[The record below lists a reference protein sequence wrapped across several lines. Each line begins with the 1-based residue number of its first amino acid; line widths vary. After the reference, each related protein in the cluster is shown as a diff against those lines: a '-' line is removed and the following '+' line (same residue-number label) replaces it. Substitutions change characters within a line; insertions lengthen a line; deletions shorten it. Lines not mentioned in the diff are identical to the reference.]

1 MNNCDC
7 DNCFTVSYWNSGD
20 AHVINSRKYCACD
33 KCFENEVLDPI
44 HNGELFVV
52 YDLINDGFV
61 YEMLNSNKRLVDTL
75 ETLILDTIFYEEF
88 RLDVIKTDGHD
99 KRIREKV
106 DYIGLLDH
114 LFDETDLYI
123 EERDY
128 VMYALNFIHTS
139 IFSVDRYNPDAVD
152 KIHKY
157 FVDALIQ
164 YQDFDK
170 QYEDYYIT
178 QQVYNE
184 TIINSLKAATVDGCK
199 ETVEMILKKIGTQK
213 AVEQLR
219 NKEHLEELDQ
229 VFWQPD
235 GIRYFE
241 LERHFNR
248 LKLIL

>member
-7 DNCFTVSYWNSGD
+7 DNCFTSSYWDSSD
-20 AHVINSRKYCACD
+20 PHAIVVYSRKYCACD
-33 KCFENEVLDPI
+33 ECFENAVLDPI

-52 YDLINDGFV
+52 YDLINDGFI

-75 ETLILDTIFYEEF
+75 ENLILETIFYEEF
-88 RLDVIKTDGHD
+88 RLNVIKRDGHF
-99 KRIREKV
+99 IREKV

-114 LFDETDLYI
+114 LFDETDLYV

-128 VMYALNFIHTS
+128 VMFALNFIHTS

-157 FVDALIQ
+157 FVDALIK
-164 YQDFDK
+164 YKDFDK

-199 ETVEMILKKIGTQK
+199 ETVEMILKKIGTHFV
-213 AVEQLR
+213 VEQLR
-219 NKEHLEELDQ
+219 NKELLEELDH

-241 LERHFNR
+241 LERDFNQ